1 MPAATF
7 SSRSSRILR
16 ALTIAALIGIPIALA
31 LVPLDLVNAGPTLC
45 LYKRFTGADCMGCG
59 MTRSMISLFH
69 LELGA
74 AYDFNRGIIGVAPLL
89 IWLWV
94 KELLRNV
101 RLLSADLRLPAKAA
115 TARLT
120 P

>member
-1 MPAATF
+1 M
-7 SSRSSRILR
+7 LR
-16 ALTIAALIGIPIALA
+16 ALTIAALMGIPIALA
-31 LVPLDLVNAGPTLC
+31 LVPLDLVSSGPTLC

-59 MTRSMISLFH
+59 MTRSMVSLFH

-89 IWLWV
+89 IWLWA
-94 KELLRNV
+94 KELLRNL
-101 RLLSADLRLPAKAA
+101 RLLRTDLRLPDKTG
-115 TARLT
+115 TARLS

>member
-1 MPAATF
+1 MRTATP

-16 ALTIAALIGIPIALA
+16 ALTIAALIGIPVALA
-31 LVPLDLVNAGPTLC
+31 LVPLDLISSGPTLC

-59 MTRSMISLFH
+59 MTRSVVSLFH

-74 AYDFNRGIIGVAPLL
+74 AYEFNRGIIGMAPLL
-89 IWLWV
+89 LWLWA
-94 KELLRNV
+94 KELLRNL
-101 RLLSADLRLPAKAA
+101 RLLSADLRLPDKAA
-115 TARLT
+115 TARLS

>member
-1 MPAATF
+1 M
-7 SSRSSRILR
+7 LR
-16 ALTIAALIGIPIALA
+16 ALTIAALMGIPIALA
-31 LVPLDLVNAGPTLC
+31 LVPLDLVSSGPTLC

-59 MTRSMISLFH
+59 MTRSMVSLFH
-69 LELGA
+69 LEFGA

-101 RLLSADLRLPAKAA
+101 RLLSADLRLPSKAA